1 MNFFAHPGH
10 DHSKMLGEQR
20 QLDLMTLMILVATGI
35 VVIGIFVTV
44 AIIARRN
51 KQKSAGRGSL
61 ARSIATQRE
70 ERHNPIKQREVN
82 RKDQ

>member
-10 DHSKMLGEQR
+10 DHSKMLAEQR

-51 KQKSAGRGSL
+51 KQKSAGPE
-61 ARSIATQRE
+61 I
-70 ERHNPIKQREVN
+70 P
-82 RKDQ
+82 